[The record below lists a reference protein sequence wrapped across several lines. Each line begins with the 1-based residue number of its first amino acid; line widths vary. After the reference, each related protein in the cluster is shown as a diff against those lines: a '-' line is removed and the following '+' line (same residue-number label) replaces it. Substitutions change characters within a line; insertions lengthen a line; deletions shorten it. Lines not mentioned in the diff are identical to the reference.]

1 MFMGYPPLTSGYI
14 EPELPLIGPVTI
26 PSALLFGAGVYAI
39 VIGLAMHILHSLGG
53 QLDLEEDERKERA
66 RDRAR
71 ALQRK
76 NEQRRAAREE
86 TLAQREREREAE
98 KQKKAETSRGGGE
111 ERSEGRPHASI
122 SGKEL

>member
-1 MFMGYPPLTSGYI
+1 MYKRQ
-14 EPELPLIGPVTI
+14 VTI
-26 PSALLFGAGVYAI
+26 PSALLFDAGVYAI

-76 NEQRRAAREE
+76 NEQRRALREE
-86 TLAQREREREAE
+86 TLAQRERERETG
-98 KQKKAETSRGGGE
+98 KQKKAETARGGGA

-122 SGKEL
+122 SRKEL